1 MPVAVVA
8 DETSLPALPRCIVVI
23 PARYASSRFPG
34 KPLARIAGRT
44 MIEHVYRRAAA
55 ARSAAAVIVA
65 TDDLR
70 VAEAVQAFGGDVR
83 MTRASH
89 RSGTERLAEVAESL
103 ACDLVVNVQGDEP
116 LIDPRMIDE
125 AVAPLAADP
134 TLPMG
139 TLRRAI
145 DDDAELASPHVVKV
159 VVDCSDRALYF
170 SRAAIP
176 RRRDPGGPMTAGT
189 FKHIGLYVYR
199 RRLSPDARRTAAD
212 PARGG
217 ARCWSSCARSSTAI
231 ASSQLRPASI
241 PSAWTRRTTSIGCA
255 RWSSAS
261 APQHPRG
268 R

>member
-1 MPVAVVA
+1 
-8 DETSLPALPRCIVVI
+8 
-23 PARYASSRFPG
+23 
-34 KPLARIAGRT
+34 

-55 ARSAAAVIVA
+55 ARSATAVIVA

-89 RSGTERLAEVAESL
+89 RSGTERLAEVAASL

-199 RRLSPDARRTAAD
+199 RDFLLTLAALPPTPLEEAEVLEQLRALEHGYRIVAIETSFDSIGVDTPDDLDRVRALVERERAAA
-212 PARGG
+212 PAR
-217 ARCWSSCARSSTAI
+217 
-231 ASSQLRPASI
+231 
-241 PSAWTRRTTSIGCA
+241 
-255 RWSSAS
+255 
-261 APQHPRG
+261 
-268 R
+268 